1 LEKTGEHCPAAPK
14 PIENLQSS
22 IFNQKFTKRAEK
34 HFRTFLFKP
43 EWKFYGSGTGENGS
57 SLESEQRRVVF
68 SRWISTRTITRS
80 NLPGWDFFP
89 RGRVVVSVRTQEGRV
104 MNKTLDEQL
113 SDLEDDIRKL
123 KIEFD
128 IYFNGGKPRPPYDTK
143 NRVETLIKRLY
154 EDRSMRFQTRFRY
167 NQIVSRFTAF
177 RQMWQRTIQDREE
190 GRDLRAQYLSNFRE
204 AEEQRREEFSE
215 AFDDFDMDAA
225 LDGMRNN
232 PLPNRFEPT
241 TVRISRPEDQEDC
254 IRQLFDSVVAAKRT
268 VGENADTTYEKFR
281 EIIIY
286 NTRKLCAERQA
297 EGINFS
303 VDIENG
309 KVKFKAK

>member
-1 LEKTGEHCPAAPK
+1 MSGCILPADFNPHYYA
-14 PIENLQSS
+14 IE
-22 IFNQKFTKRAEK
+22 
-34 HFRTFLFKP
+34 P
-43 EWKFYGSGTGENGS
+43 P
-57 SLESEQRRVVF
+57 RV
-68 SRWISTRTITRS
+68 
-80 NLPGWDFFP
+80 GFFP
-89 RGRVVVSVRTQEGRV
+89 RGQVVVSARTEEGRV
-104 MNKTLDEQL
+104 MSKTLDEQL

-177 RQMWQRTIQDREE
+177 RQMWQRAIQDREE
-190 GRDLRAQYLSNFRE
+190 GRDLRAQYLANFRD
-204 AEEQRREEFSE
+204 AEEQRREEFSD

-225 LDGMRNN
+225 LDGMRND
-232 PLPNRFEPT
+232 PLPKRFEPT

-297 EGINFS
+297 EGVNFS